1 MRPLSTAA
9 LLIGAL
15 IPSFVSAAAYHSTP
29 TAHAG
34 TCAWKHLGCYSDSS
48 RRLLRAKSF
57 VDDHGMTVEKCLGK
71 CDGFE
76 YAMVE
81 YGQ

>member
-1 MRPLSTAA
+1 MRLLSAPA
-9 LLIGAL
+9 LLMGAL
-15 IPSFVSAAAYHSTP
+15 IPSLVAAAAYHSTP

-34 TCAWKHLGCYSDSS
+34 TCAWKPLGCYSDSS
-48 RRLLRAKSF
+48 RRLLRAKSV
-57 VDDHGMTVEKCLGK
+57 VDDGGMTVEKCLGK

-81 YGQ
+81 YGR